1 MGAFL
6 EQIMATENLSLALPQ
21 AQNAL
26 ADDVVKIADNFQK
39 LDAAHGTLTQ
49 NLKTTEDDL
58 KAQMA
63 ALKTQNQ
70 TAQTT
75 LQNNVGAALAAQ
87 KADVSTALKETQSN
101 LNTQMAELSA
111 TLESLKPLIYAG
123 V

>member
-49 NLKTTEDDL
+49 NLKNAQDDL

-63 ALKTQNQ
+63 VLKTQNQ

-75 LQNNVGAALAAQ
+75 LQNNVDAALAAQ

>member
-49 NLKTTEDDL
+49 NLKNAQDDL

-75 LQNNVGAALAAQ
+75 LQNNVDAALAAQ
-87 KADVSTALKETQSN
+87 KADVNTALTETQSN